1 MVREEFQSDIILRK
15 RLNDEELWKEIVT
28 MRVEYRLLYNLIIDE
43 ISAFEVLKEIGEEQ
57 KNKTT
62 IR

>member
-15 RLNDEELWKEIVT
+15 RLNDEELWTEIVT